1 VTAIKRDPRR
11 IGIEVVEQGVGAGIA
26 SRVVTASAPHAA
38 VECVQMTRGESVK
51 MSARERWRRSGQ
63 VTTRANTT
71 APHTIKPKDPIVA
84 PTMSGLVETENATA
98 YGYPMVQAVRSS
110 HARNSHMI
118 HRAVFDV
125 SMMILPVLWMLAL

>member
-1 VTAIKRDPRR
+1 
-11 IGIEVVEQGVGAGIA
+11 
-26 SRVVTASAPHAA
+26 
-38 VECVQMTRGESVK
+38 
-51 MSARERWRRSGQ
+51 
-63 VTTRANTT
+63 
-71 APHTIKPKDPIVA
+71 
-84 PTMSGLVETENATA
+84 MSGLVETENATA